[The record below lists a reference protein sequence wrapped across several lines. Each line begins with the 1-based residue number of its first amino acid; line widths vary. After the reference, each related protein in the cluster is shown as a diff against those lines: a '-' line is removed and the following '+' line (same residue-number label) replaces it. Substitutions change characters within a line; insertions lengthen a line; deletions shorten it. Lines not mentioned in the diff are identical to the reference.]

1 MSFSVIESFLCFKIK
16 EKQKMSHFDLYAK
29 FHLMFTIS
37 EALLVRS
44 ILSLGT
50 NFFATKIWKMDQKWT
65 KKQGFLNFWKN
76 LVINF
81 YCICSIMQ
89 T

>member
-1 MSFSVIESFLCFKIK
+1 MSFSMIESFLCFKIK

-29 FHLMFTIS
+29 SHFMFTIS
-37 EALLVRS
+37 EVLLVRS

-65 KKQGFLNFWKN
+65 KNRVF
-76 LVINF
+76 
-81 YCICSIMQ
+81 
-89 T
+89 